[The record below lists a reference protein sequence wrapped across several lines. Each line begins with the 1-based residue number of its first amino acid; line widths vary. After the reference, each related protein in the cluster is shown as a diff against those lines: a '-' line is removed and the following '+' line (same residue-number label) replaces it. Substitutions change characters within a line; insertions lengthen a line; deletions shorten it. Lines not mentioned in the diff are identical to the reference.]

1 MCTSSDLSLILECNN
16 FLLSNFHFL
25 GLNLTLDLF
34 SRLKQLWAARNRDI
48 SDFWIHNRGVDYIL
62 DEILDEVL
70 SQISYKGD
78 KDQLLKR
85 IRRVARFKT
94 FSIRDRKLLKK
105 LVEAQKQ
112 KHGIDLSQ
120 LEYLNLNFK

>member
-1 MCTSSDLSLILECNN
+1 MGLILI
-16 FLLSNFHFL
+16 
-25 GLNLTLDLF
+25 LDLF
-34 SRLKQLWAARNRDI
+34 SKLKQLWAVRNRDI
-48 SDFWIHNRGVDYIL
+48 SDFWIHNRGVDYLL

-85 IRRVARFKT
+85 IRKVARFKT

-112 KHGIDLSQ
+112 KHDIDLAQ
-120 LEYLNLNFK
+120 LEYFFPGKEIAVIEDEVSALSIQN